1 MKRQQLKIKGFIL
14 GSKTIGEKDRY
25 VFIYAKDLGKIKAVA
40 LGAMKPSSKFTG
52 LLETLTL
59 CNLDLYQG
67 PKSMIITEVKTE
79 KVYKQLRTDFNKISS
94 AILIAKVTNDLTLE
108 HEDIPGLFELINES
122 LTEIE
127 QQNDENK
134 ILLISLSFVLK
145 FLDLTGLLP
154 DFKHHSFDQEEYH
167 AKTLDHKYIKLLS
180 FLREKPVSATGQI
193 ALKNEEEILVKDII
207 KDIIENETSREF
219 KLPI

>member
-59 CNLDLYQG
+59 ANLDLYQG

-79 KVYKQLRTDFNKISS
+79 KIYKQIRADFTKIRS
-94 AILIAKVTNDLTLE
+94 ALLIAKVINDLTLE
-108 HEDIPGLFELINES
+108 HENIPNLFPLINET

-127 QQNDENK
+127 LQNDESK
-134 ILLISLSFVLK
+134 ILLISLSFILK
-145 FLDLTGLLP
+145 FLDITGLLP
-154 DFKHHSFDQEEYH
+154 DFKHHSFNQEEYH
-167 AKTLDHKYIKLLS
+167 GKTLDHKYIKLLS

-193 ALKNEEEILVKDII
+193 AIKKEEEILIKDII
-207 KDIIENETSREF
+207 KDIIENETDREL

>member
-1 MKRQQLKIKGFIL
+1 
-14 GSKTIGEKDRY
+14 
-25 VFIYAKDLGKIKAVA
+25 
-40 LGAMKPSSKFTG
+40 
-52 LLETLTL
+52 
-59 CNLDLYQG
+59 
-67 PKSMIITEVKTE
+67 
-79 KVYKQLRTDFNKISS
+79 
-94 AILIAKVTNDLTLE
+94 LIAKVINDLTLE

-134 ILLISLSFVLK
+134 ILLISLSFILK

-154 DFKHHSFDQEEYH
+154 DFHHHSFDQEEYH

-193 ALKNEEEILVKDII
+193 ALKNSEEILVKDII